1 MPRILMVD
9 DDEMILTSGE
19 KILRALGHEVVTAID
34 GLEGAKRLKNESFD
48 VVITDMRMPGLDG
61 MGVIEAA
68 HKFCPTTRII
78 ASGGCG
84 SLPALDPAIITRRWG
99 VHAMLP
105 KPYGMRDLEAAIA
118 EALEAET

>member
-1 MPRILMVD
+1 MSRILMVD

-19 KILRALGHEVVTAID
+19 NILRALGHEVVRASD
-34 GLEGAKRLKNESFD
+34 GLEGARWLKDEAFD
-48 VVITDMRMPGLDG
+48 LVITDMRMPGLDG

-68 HKFCPTTRII
+68 HKFRPSTRII

-84 SLPALDPAIITRRWG
+84 SLPALDPAIITKRWG

-105 KPYGMRDLEAAIA
+105 KPYGMRDLKAAIA
-118 EALEAET
+118 EALEAEA